1 MAPPPP
7 PPKSKQTTTT
17 TTAAVPP
24 SRFSPRFVRLSFYAL
39 AFLFAIPY
47 GALNS
52 VNQTAQAVFGGAPG
66 ASPAAVALA
75 DDLARTANVV
85 ISASWLVFLFFVPAL
100 LEWARG
106 ARNAF
111 AAMMFAWTGVS

>member
-24 SRFSPRFVRLSFYAL
+24 SRFSPRFVRLSF
-39 AFLFAIPY
+39 
-47 GALNS
+47 
-52 VNQTAQAVFGGAPG
+52 NQTAQAVFGGAPG